1 MSIHQRN
8 CPKCSNTITYE
19 LKRLLDYAIKHNRVC
34 KSCKEEERKQKRIR
48 TCPLCQK
55 VIIHKSSSITY
66 HAKRLNSP
74 CKKCSARIEAD
85 KLLEKERVFWT
96 GIFGVIPKN
105 KKVYERWK
113 QIWYH
118 RLTAEEKLSVLN
130 KTTQQ
135 KIYFWG
141 HIKRKNKV
149 ISKRNVK
156 EAFVK
161 WCGDNHWMKR
171 PEVLEKVIK
180 SCEKYKGD
188 HHWFRLAKIPIE

>member
-1 MSIHQRN
+1 MKTYNRI
-8 CPKCSNTITYE
+8 CPKCNVSIIYD
-19 LKRLLDYAIKHNRVC
+19 LKRLLDYAIKHNLVC
-34 KSCKEEERKQKRIR
+34 KSCKEEERKQKKTRI
-48 TCPLCQK
+48 CPLCQK
-55 VIIHKSSSITY
+55 TIIHKSSSIAY

-85 KLLEKERVFWT
+85 KQLDRECVFWT
-96 GIFGVIPKN
+96 VIFGIIPKR
-105 KKVYERWK
+105 KKLYESWK
-113 QIWYH
+113 QVWYH
-118 RLTAEEKLSVLN
+118 RLSDEERLSVLN

-141 HIKRKNKV
+141 HINRKRKT
-149 ISKRNVK
+149 ISKRNIK

-171 PEVLEKVIK
+171 PEVLEKVIQ

-188 HHWFRLAKIPIE
+188 HHWFKLNKMPML

>member
-1 MSIHQRN
+1 METFQRN
-8 CPKCSNTITYE
+8 CPKCSVPITYE
-19 LKRLLDYAIKHNRVC
+19 LKRLLDYASKHNLVC
-34 KSCKEEERKQKRIR
+34 KPCKEEERKQKLTRI
-48 TCPLCQK
+48 CPLCQK
-55 VIIHKSSSITY
+55 TIQHKHRSNVLFCQRNNT
-66 HAKRLNSP
+66 P

-96 GIFGVIPKN
+96 EIFGAIPKN
-105 KKVYERWK
+105 KKTYERWK

-118 RLTAEEKLSVLN
+118 RLTVEEQLSVLE

-149 ISKRNVK
+149 ISKRNVR

-161 WCGDNHWMKR
+161 WRGDNHWMKR

-188 HHWFRLAKIPIE
+188 HHWFRLAKLPIG